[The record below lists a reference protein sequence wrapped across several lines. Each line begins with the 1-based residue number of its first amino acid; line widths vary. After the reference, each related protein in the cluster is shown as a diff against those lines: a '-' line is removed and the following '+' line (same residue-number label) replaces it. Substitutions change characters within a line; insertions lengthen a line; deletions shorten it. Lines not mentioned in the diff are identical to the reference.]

1 MRCGCKYDSQVFQN
15 MVVAILG
22 GLNVAM
28 RESLYI
34 LHLTIV
40 VVVNSIPLKKGKVIV
55 YFCLP
60 KEIVLKETY

>member
-1 MRCGCKYDSQVFQN
+1 